1 MIKINKSDLVW
12 NYAATFLK
20 IGSSILLMPI
30 ILHKMSPES
39 VGIWNIFLTISFFL
53 SLVDFGF
60 NVSFTRNI
68 TYIFS
73 GVKELKITGYGLA
86 NQQLNQVPDFGLLKG
101 LIKAMRSFYLKL
113 AIGIF
118 LLLIILGTYY
128 ISYLLKNYHGDHRVI
143 YISWILFIVVNTY
156 NLYTLYYETLLL
168 GKGLIKASKQLIILG
183 QGTYLIVASV
193 LILCGFDLLS
203 IIIGQFCSV
212 VLVRILSYR
221 LFFTKQMLAHLK
233 QAAANNSAA
242 ILKTIMPNAI
252 KMGLTS
258 LGGFFVQRSTVLIG
272 SIFLSLEQ
280 IGSYGVSL
288 QVINVIAGLAV
299 IYQATYLPKINQL
312 RVAGDTY
319 TLKSLH
325 IKSKFIFIGT
335 FILGCAGIYFVGP
348 WALALL
354 HSKTI
359 LVPPNVLMIMFLV
372 AFIENNI
379 IVSSNIILSKNEVPF
394 YKASLVSGA
403 LIVVGLM
410 IMFNYSNLGITNLV
424 LVPLIVDLLY
434 QGWKWPLVVVLDLK
448 ITLKDY
454 YLFFM
459 SFLKFKV

>member
-73 GVKELKITGYGLA
+73 GVKELKITGHGLV
-86 NQQLNQVPDFGLLKG
+86 NKQLNQEPDFGLLKG

-118 LLLIILGTYY
+118 LLLISLGTYY

-143 YISWILFIVVNTY
+143 YISWTLFIVVNTY

-193 LILCGFDLLS
+193 LILCGVDLLS

-258 LGGFFVQRSTVLIG
+258 LGGFLVQRSTVLIG

-319 TLKSLH
+319 SLKSLH

-348 WALALL
+348 WALAFL

-359 LVPPNVLMIMFLV
+359 LVAPNVLMIMFLV

-379 IVSSNIILSKNEVPF
+379 IIASNMILSKNEVPF

-403 LIVVGLM
+403 LIVLGLI
-410 IMFNYSNLGITNLV
+410 IMFNYSNLGIANLV

-448 ITLKDY
+448 ISLKDY

-459 SFLKFKV
+459 SLLKFKV

>member
-1 MIKINKSDLVW
+1 MIKINRTDLVW

-73 GVKELKITGYGLA
+73 GVKELKITGHA
-86 NQQLNQVPDFGLLKG
+86 QVETNQEQDYGLLKG
-101 LIKAMRSFYLKL
+101 LIQAMRSFYLKL

-118 LLLIILGTYY
+118 LLLLSLGSYY
-128 ISYLLKNYHGDHRVI
+128 ISYLLKNYHGNHFLI
-143 YISWILFIVVNTY
+143 YASWTLFILVNTY

-168 GKGLIKASKQLIILG
+168 GKGLIKQSKQFIILG
-183 QGTYLIVASV
+183 QAVYLIIASIF
-193 LILCGFDLLS
+193 ILYGFDLLS
-203 IIIGQFCSV
+203 IVIGQFCSV

-221 LFFTKQMLAHLK
+221 LFFTKDMMDHLK
-233 QAAANNSAA
+233 KAVASSSDH

-258 LGGFFVQRSTVLIG
+258 LGGFLVQRSTVLIG

-299 IYQATYLPKINQL
+299 IYQSTYLPKINQL
-312 RVAGDTY
+312 RVAGDLQNLKQLH
-319 TLKSLH
+319 LKSKYL
-325 IKSKFIFIGT
+325 FVGT
-335 FILGCAGIYFVGP
+335 FLIGCASIYFIGP
-348 WALALL
+348 WALQLL
-354 HSKTI
+354 HSKTQLVAPHI
-359 LVPPNVLMIMFLV
+359 LIIMFLV

-403 LIVVGLM
+403 LIVLGLM
-410 IMFNYSNLGITNLV
+410 IMFKYSSLGIANLV
-424 LVPLIVDLLY
+424 LVPLLVDLLY
-434 QGWKWPLVVVLDLK
+434 QAWKWPLVVAIDLK
-448 ITLKDY
+448 ITWSDY
-454 YLFFM
+454 YQ
-459 SFLKFKV
+459 SFLSLLKHKV